1 MKLGSKECN
10 EALRNYKTSNRVE
23 ELMVELLLLPEDASD
38 DEFARMTDKFCTEL
52 TDEEF
57 DTIQVVRDRFDEE
70 LGITYDNR

>member
-1 MKLGSKECN
+1 MFIMKLGSEECN

-38 DEFARMTDKFCTEL
+38 EEFGAMTIKFCDEL

-57 DTIQVVRDRFDEE
+57 DTIQAVRDKIDEE
-70 LGITYDNR
+70 LGITY